1 MLFNRNHLCR
11 AVCAI
16 FIAAGTVLAG
26 NNLIT
31 PAAYAQ
37 TAVTGALTGV
47 VTDSSGA
54 VIPGVTVTITDTAT
68 GAKRVLK
75 TNADGRYTAPLLKPA
90 TYLVTTQ
97 HAGLSA
103 SPVRIQV
110 LVGQN
115 AVANITMSAGKVSQ
129 TVTVSAE
136 TGQLIDT
143 QSTSLVTTYTE
154 KQVQS
159 LPAPGGDIT
168 TVAYTTPGVT
178 VNAGGS
184 YGNFSADGLP
194 GISNRY
200 IINGFDDEDPF
211 LNLNNS
217 GSSNLTLGQGEI
229 AEASVVLNGY
239 SAQYGRAA
247 GAIINYTTKSGTD
260 QFHGMANYY
269 YNGDVLNANDWFR
282 NYSGIGRSR
291 AISNEWAAN
300 IGGPIIRHKLFF
312 FADYEG
318 LRYVLPATGYAV
330 FPTPQFESYA
340 LSHVPNGALPF
351 YKQAFNLYN
360 SAPEYKTAVP
370 VTTGSGLL
378 QDSTGN
384 LGCGG
389 FAGTPT
395 GNGGTFGVDT
405 PCELA
410 AVGSASNI
418 NKEWLFTTRIDWHI
432 SDKQQLFGRF
442 KVDHGTQ
449 PTYTN
454 FVSPVFNTVS
464 SQPEYEGQLNDTYT
478 FNPNLINQFI
488 MAGNWYTAYF
498 GPANQKQTIA
508 TFPTYLLFYD
518 GSINSGA
525 TFGSLGTPY
534 YFPQGRNVTNYQFVD
549 DLSWVKGNNT
559 FRFGFNFL
567 RDDISDYDNQILE
580 NGAYLFFSLA
590 DFANGTNTGV
600 NSEYLQ
606 NVATQPTSYLA
617 LYNLGVYAQD
627 EWQINPRLKLTLGL
641 RVDRTGNPLCNNNCF
656 ARYIGSFP
664 QPNTSNSVAYNKL
677 IAGNQAHPFP
687 SIESGTYQPRFGFNY
702 DVNGNGKNV
711 VRGGIGLFADL
722 WPGSLLDSFTGN
734 FPQLYAATVLGGDVG
749 SPSDT
754 NSSMYYA
761 DQSAQIAEAGY
772 KSGASYND
780 ISSQL
785 GQINVPFSAPNLY
798 LSQHNWRGPKYIE
811 WSLQVQHK
819 LDRTDALILS
829 YAGNEGYDEII
840 QNQGVNAANA
850 NSSFDFGGL
859 PANQPDPN
867 FYTTTA
873 YLNEANSN
881 YNGLS
886 ITWKHIDHRLTTD
899 FTYTYSH
906 ALDDVSNGGV
916 GEVYNS
922 TSVQNVLNPS
932 NIASLNYSNAD
943 YDIRNNFVADYTYQ
957 LPDLHAKN
965 FFLREAL
972 GGWLFAGKT
981 FWRSG
986 EPFSVINSGLN
997 QADTAGTAGG
1007 SILAALAPGANPSRH
1022 CNGNGINTPCF
1033 TTADFQTTAN
1043 QTTFG
1048 NIKRNSFYGP
1058 RYADSDF
1065 ALSKRFVHY
1074 KSMNFSLG
1082 TYAFNVF
1089 NHPNFSQPSNDV
1101 GAGNVGTSGSILAP
1115 PTSPYGSFQGA
1126 GVGGRV
1132 LQVFGKFTF

>member
-1 MLFNRNHLCR
+1 MKFNRKHLHR
-11 AVCAI
+11 AICTLLLASGSM
-16 FIAAGTVLAG
+16 FAGSI
-26 NNLIT
+26 LIT

-47 VTDSSGA
+47 VTDPSGA
-54 VIPGVTVTITDTAT
+54 VIPNVKITITDTAT
-68 GAKRVLK
+68 GAARVIQ
-75 TNADGRYTAPLLKPA
+75 TNAAGRYTAPLLKPA
-90 TYLVTTQ
+90 TYLVTAEQ
-97 HAGLSA
+97 PGLSA
-103 SPVRIQV
+103 APVRIQV
-110 LVGQN
+110 LVGQS
-115 AVANITMSAGKVSQ
+115 AVANISMSTGAVKQ

-154 KQVQS
+154 KQVQN

-168 TVAYTTPGVT
+168 TVAYTTPGVV

-200 IINGFDDEDPF
+200 IVNGFDDEDPF

-217 GSSNLTLGQGEI
+217 GSSNLSLGQGEI

-282 NYSGIGRSR
+282 NYAGVGRSR

-300 IGGPIIRHKLFF
+300 IGGPIIKHKLFF

-318 LRYVLPATGYAV
+318 LHYVLPASGFGV
-330 FPTPQFESYA
+330 FPSPQFETYA
-340 LSHVPNGALPF
+340 LSHVPNGSLPF
-351 YKQAFNLYN
+351 YQQAFGLYN
-360 SAPEYKTAVP
+360 NAPAYKTAVP
-370 VTTGSGLL
+370 VTTGNGLL

-395 GNGGTFGVDT
+395 GTGGTFGVDT
-405 PCELA
+405 PCEVA

-432 SDKQQLFGRF
+432 SGRQQLFGRF

-454 FVSPVFNTVS
+454 FVSPTFNTVS

-498 GPANQKQTIA
+498 GPTNIQQTIA

-518 GSINSGA
+518 GSINAGA
-525 TFGSLGTPY
+525 DFGSLGTPY

-567 RDDISDYDNQILE
+567 RDDISDYDAQILE

-590 DFANGTNTGV
+590 DFANGTVTGS

-606 NVATQPTSYLA
+606 NIATQPTAYLA
-617 LYNLGVYAQD
+617 LYNVGIYAQD
-627 EWQINPRLKLTLGL
+627 EWQITQKLKLTLGFRL
-641 RVDRTGNPLCNNNCF
+641 DRTGNPLCNNNCF
-656 ARYIGSFP
+656 AQYNGSFP
-664 QPNTSNSVAYNKL
+664 QANVSNSTAYNKL
-677 IAGNQAHPFP
+677 ILGNQPHPFP
-687 SIESGTYQPRFGFNY
+687 SIESGIYQPRFGFNY
-702 DVNGNGKNV
+702 DVAGNGRTV
-711 VRGGIGLFADL
+711 VRGGIGLFGDL
-722 WPGSLLDSFTGN
+722 WPGSLLDSFANN
-734 FPQLYAATVLGGDVG
+734 FPQLYSATVLSGDVA
-749 SPSDT
+749 SPTDA
-754 NSSMYYA
+754 NGAMNYA
-761 DQSAQIAEAGY
+761 NQSAKLAEAGY
-772 KSGASYND
+772 KSGASFND
-780 ISSQL
+780 ISNQL
-785 GQINVPFSAPNLY
+785 AAINVPFSAPNLT
-798 LSQHNWRGPKYIE
+798 LSQHNWRSPKYLE
-811 WSLQVQHK
+811 WSLQVQHQLGK
-819 LDRTDALILS
+819 TDALILS

-840 QNQGVNAANA
+840 QDQGVNA
-850 NSSFDFGGL
+850 SSSTGFGGL
-859 PANQPDPN
+859 PTTSPDPN
-867 FYTTTA
+867 FYTTTS

-886 ITWKHIDHRLTTD
+886 LTWKHIDHRLTTD

-922 TSVQNVLNPS
+922 GSVQNAINPF
-932 NIASLNYSNAD
+932 NIGSLNYSNAD
-943 YDIRNNFVADYTYQ
+943 YDIRNSFMADYTYQ
-957 LPDLHAKN
+957 LPSLKSHSM
-965 FFLREAL
+965 LIREAL

-986 EPFSVINSGLN
+986 EPFSVINSALN
-997 QADTAGTAGG
+997 QAATGGTAGG
-1007 SILAALAPGANPSRH
+1007 TILAALAPGAHPNRH
-1022 CNGNGINTPCF
+1022 CNGNGIQTPCF
-1033 TTADFQTTAN
+1033 STSDFETTAT

-1065 ALSKRFVHY
+1065 ALSKTLVHY
-1074 KSMNFSLG
+1074 KTMNFSLG
-1082 TYAFNVF
+1082 AYAFNVF
-1089 NHPNFSQPSNDV
+1089 NHPNFSPPSNDV

-1132 LQVFGKFTF
+1132 MQVFGKFTF